1 MNRTQQPA
9 ALNAR
14 TARRATSDELWAIV
28 HLVEGKF
35 VDMRTP
41 YEVKTLAAAKNEL
54 NRRATAS
61 FSKYFQGIF

>member
-28 HLVEGKF
+28 HAVESKF

-41 YEVKTLAAAKNEL
+41 YEVKCLKAAKAEL
-54 NRRATAS
+54 DRRATAT
-61 FSKYFQGIF
+61 FAKYFVGIF